1 MFIRVIC
8 DICVLKID
16 VNYIWCN
23 FYVRRAFIE
32 QFKADHSRTVTEESK
47 EDSYAYTT
55 PQINGIVDR
64 EVATTITP
72 GQLKGILN
80 SIHECDEY
88 SITIN
93 GLNNDNFMSWAE
105 TMENFVK
112 EDETREEVI
121 CANISLTLNSD
132 GTLQGVL
139 SPIFDCISLKKLV
152 LPEGIIG
159 LSDYC
164 FEKS

>member
-1 MFIRVIC
+1 M
-8 DICVLKID
+8 
-16 VNYIWCN
+16 
-23 FYVRRAFIE
+23 
-32 QFKADHSRTVTEESK
+32 
-47 EDSYAYTT
+47 
-55 PQINGIVDR
+55 
-64 EVATTITP
+64 ATTITP